1 MPYRPFY
8 PPADVPVVQVD
19 IRGEHIGRRTGVRV
33 PLVGT
38 VADTAGAL
46 LPLLR
51 EKSADGFA
59 DRLTKHYRRVRA
71 RLDDLAEARPHD
83 APMHPQHVAAAV
95 DRLAEGDTIF
105 TADAGTPTVWA
116 ARYLT
121 MNGRRR
127 SIELPLLY

>member
-8 PPADVPVVQVD
+8 PPADVPVAQVA

-83 APMHPQHVAAAV
+83 APMHPQHVAARWTGWRRAT
-95 DRLAEGDTIF
+95 RSSRRTRAH
-105 TADAGTPTVWA
+105 P
-116 ARYLT
+116 RC
-121 MNGRRR
+121 GRRGT
-127 SIELPLLY
+127 SP

>member
-59 DRLTKHYRRVRA
+59 DRLTQHYRRVRA

-127 SIELPLLY
+127 PIELPLLY